1 MSEHSIE
8 PFRQAPPVVP
18 VVSVEAG
25 GTVYA
30 GLATRTLAFALDALI
45 IDLVVVFVGAI
56 VALCLSLVGMPQD
69 VRKVLAAIGAVV
81 AVIWSVAYFAFFW
94 SATGQTPGNRVMH
107 IDVQDA
113 DTGGPISGR
122 RALVRVVALG
132 LSAIILCIG
141 FLFILFDRQRRAL
154 HDRLVGTVV
163 VYSIDEGPAL
173 KPIAV
178 ATGENAALSSA
189 ATATS
194 PRSSPIAR

>member
-1 MSEHSIE
+1 MTQHSIE
-8 PFRQAPPVVP
+8 PLHTTAPVVP

-45 IDLVVVFVGAI
+45 IDVLIVFVGAV
-56 VALCLSLVGMPQD
+56 VALCLSLLDIPSEI
-69 VRKVLAAIGAVV
+69 RAVLAAIGAMV
-81 AVIWSVAYFAFFW
+81 ALVWSVAYFVFFW

-113 DTGGPISGR
+113 DTGAPISGR
-122 RALVRVVALG
+122 RALVRLG
-132 LSAIILCIG
+132 GLVLSAIILCIG
-141 FLFILFDRQRRAL
+141 FLLILFDRERRAL

-163 VYSIDEGPAL
+163 VYSVDEGPAL
-173 KPIAV
+173 KPIPVPA
-178 ATGENAALSSA
+178 GENAALSSA

-194 PRSSPIAR
+194 PSASPIAR